1 MAKDKIKFFSKLLL
15 PELLFGLVAAAGIGI
30 ICFFGQT
37 ASEHALKF
45 IVMAVFGTAVIG
57 FRIRREFIR
66 EDIPYLNRTHMDRFW
81 LGMLISLVLAFACV
95 FLPKEGWPFLAVFVM
110 LSLYST
116 PTIGITASA
125 VLLMIPAMLAGATI
139 DVYFLYL
146 LSGMFAVCLL
156 CPLEAD
162 DKVLLPL
169 ILSML
174 CLLLCETANIIL
186 MANARPK
193 LEMFVVPMVNI
204 IISAVLLTGILK
216 LFSSQV
222 VYWFREKYLELND
235 TENPILVELRES
247 DRETYMKAIHI
258 TYFCERL
265 AARLDLDVNAVKC
278 ASYYH
283 VLGEEILTIM
293 EEKEFPP
300 RAKEL
305 LAEYF
310 TYRQNEKKNPL
321 KHKEIAVIY
330 CSNVVIETV
339 YPLAVGEGTP
349 DYDKIIDSLF
359 QGFMDRGMFDDCD
372 ITLRELWALQNIYK
386 EEKLYYDF
394 FR

>member
-1 MAKDKIKFFSKLLL
+1 MAKDKIKLFMNLLL
-15 PELLFGLVAAAGIGI
+15 PELIFLLLAVAGIGG
-30 ICFFGQT
+30 ICYFRQD
-37 ASEHALKF
+37 ASDYTVKF
-45 IVMAVFGTAVIG
+45 IVMAVLGAAVIG
-57 FRIRREFIR
+57 FRLRREYIR
-66 EDIPYLNRTHMDRFW
+66 EDIPYLNRKHLERFW
-81 LGMLISLVLAFACV
+81 LGMLLSLVLAFACV

-125 VLLMIPAMLAGATI
+125 VLLMIPAMLSGASI

-146 LSGMFAVCLL
+146 ISGIFAVCLL

-162 DKVLLPL
+162 TKVILPL

-174 CLLLCETANIIL
+174 CLLLCETANLIL

-204 IISAVLLTGILK
+204 IISTVLLMGILK

-247 DRETYMKAIHI
+247 DREKYMKAIHI

-265 AARLDLDVNAVKC
+265 AARLSLDVNAVKC

-283 VLGEEILTIM
+283 VLGEDILTIM

-310 TYRQNEKKNPL
+310 AYREDIKKNPL
-321 KHKEIAVIY
+321 RHKEIAVIF

-339 YPLAVGEGTP
+339 LPLATGGGNP
-349 DYDKIIDSLF
+349 NYDEIIDSLF
-359 QGFMDRGMFDDCD
+359 QDFMDKGIFDDCD
-372 ITLRELWALQNIYK
+372 ITLRELLVLQNIYK

-394 FR
+394 LR

>member
-1 MAKDKIKFFSKLLL
+1 MAKDKIKLFMKLLL
-15 PELLFGLVAAAGIGI
+15 PELIFLILAVAGIGG
-30 ICFFGQT
+30 ICYFRQ
-37 ASEHALKF
+37 ASSDHTVKF
-45 IVMAVFGTAVIG
+45 IVMAALGVAVTG
-57 FRIRREFIR
+57 FRLRREYIR
-66 EDIPYLNRTHMDRFW
+66 EDIPYLNRMHLERFW
-81 LGMLISLVLAFACV
+81 LGMLLSLVLAFACV

-125 VLLMIPAMLAGATI
+125 VFLMIPTMLSGASV

-146 LSGMFAVCLL
+146 ISGIFAVCLL

-162 DKVLLPL
+162 TKVILPL

-174 CLLLCETANIIL
+174 CLLLCETANLIL

-204 IISAVLLTGILK
+204 IISTVLLMGILK

-247 DRETYMKAIHI
+247 DREKYMKAIHI

-265 AARLDLDVNAVKC
+265 ANRLSLDVNAIKC

-283 VLGEEILTIM
+283 VLGEDILTIM

-310 TYRQNEKKNPL
+310 TYRNDTKKNPL
-321 KHKEIAVIY
+321 RHKEIAVIF

-339 YPLAVGEGTP
+339 LPLATGGGNP
-349 DYDKIIDSLF
+349 NYDEIIDSLF
-359 QGFMDRGMFDDCD
+359 QDFMDRGIFDDCD
-372 ITLRELWALQNIYK
+372 ITLRELWVLQNIYK

-394 FR
+394 LR

>member
-15 PELLFGLVAAAGIGI
+15 PELIFGLIAAVGIGM
-30 ICFFGQT
+30 ICFFRQT
-37 ASEHALKF
+37 ASDHTLKF

-57 FRIRREFIR
+57 FRVRRESIR
-66 EDIPYLNRTHMDRFW
+66 EDIPYLNRVHIDRFW

-125 VLLMIPAMLAGATI
+125 VLLMISAMLSGASMDI
-139 DVYFLYL
+139 YFLYL

-156 CPLEAD
+156 CPLEAEV
-162 DKVLLPL
+162 KVVPPL
-169 ILSML
+169 ILSMI

-186 MANARPK
+186 MTNARPK
-193 LEMFVVPMVNI
+193 LEMFVVPAVNI
-204 IISAVLLTGILK
+204 IISSVLLTGILK

-247 DRETYMKAIHI
+247 NRETYMKAIHI

-265 AARLDLDVNAVKC
+265 AARLSLDVNAIKC

-305 LAEYF
+305 LTEYF
-310 TYRQNEKKNPL
+310 TYRKDTRKNPL
-321 KHKEIAVIY
+321 RHKEIAVIY
-330 CSNVVIETV
+330 CSNIVIETV
-339 YPLAVGEGTP
+339 YPLAVGGGNL
-349 DYDKIIDSLF
+349 DYDQIIDSLF
-359 QGFMDRGMFDDCD
+359 QDFMDKGMFDDCD
-372 ITLRELWALQNIYK
+372 ITLRELGVLQNIYK

>member
-15 PELLFGLVAAAGIGI
+15 PELIFGLIAAVGIGM
-30 ICFFGQT
+30 ICFFRQT
-37 ASEHALKF
+37 ASDHTLKF
-45 IVMAVFGTAVIG
+45 IVMSVFGTAVIG
-57 FRIRREFIR
+57 FRVRRESIR
-66 EDIPYLNRTHMDRFW
+66 EDIPYLNRVHIDRFW

-125 VLLMIPAMLAGATI
+125 VLLMIPAMLSGASMDI
-139 DVYFLYL
+139 YFLYL

-156 CPLEAD
+156 CPLEAEV
-162 DKVLLPL
+162 KVVPPL
-169 ILSML
+169 ILSMI
-174 CLLLCETANIIL
+174 CLILCETANIIL
-186 MANARPK
+186 MTNARPK
-193 LEMFVVPMVNI
+193 LEMFVVPAVNI
-204 IISAVLLTGILK
+204 IISTVLLTGILK

-222 VYWFREKYLELND
+222 VYWSREKYLELND
-235 TENPILVELRES
+235 TEIRIWVELREA

-265 AARLDLDVNAVKC
+265 AARLSLDVNAIKC

-305 LAEYF
+305 LTEYF
-310 TYRQNEKKNPL
+310 TYRKDTRKNPL
-321 KHKEIAVIY
+321 RHKEIAVIY

-339 YPLAVGEGTP
+339 YPLAVGGGNP
-349 DYDKIIDSLF
+349 DYDQIIDSLF
-359 QGFMDRGMFDDCD
+359 QDFMDKGMFDDCD
-372 ITLRELWALQNIYK
+372 ITLRELGVLQNIYK